1 MTTVAALLKKPTKE
15 YDVFMLLPRPTR
27 VLLITNMIYAFAL
40 PVIDIFVG
48 AYIMRSSNDPKIV
61 AIYQL
66 SVYTGIPL
74 TFLINGYLLNVV
86 KISHL
91 YSFGMLLSGLSMLI
105 MMSLTNLSTAG
116 VSIAGMLMGCSF
128 GFFWANRDF
137 LALNTTNDLTRNYYY
152 GIETFFYTITYI
164 IVPLAVGGLLANTDA
179 YGWFGGNI
187 NTAYTIVTSGVF
199 LLTIL
204 ASVVIHKEQFHK
216 PEFKKFLYFKFHI
229 LWRKMLVLAGL
240 KGLAQGYL
248 VTAPAILIMRLVGNE
263 GSVGL
268 VQGISGIFTA
278 ILLYLL
284 GRTTK
289 PSDRIYIFIAG
300 LGFFL
305 VGTVVNGIL
314 FSAIGVMVFV
324 LCKVLFT
331 PLHDIAYFPTQM
343 RVIDIVSKIEKRN
356 EFAYIFNHEFG
367 LYVGRFAG
375 LVLFIVLATYVS
387 ESFALKYALIIIAVL
402 QLASIPMAKHIISAC
417 DKLSKS

>member
-74 TFLINGYLLNVV
+74 TFLINGYLLNRV

-91 YSFGMLLSGLSMLI
+91 YSFGMLLSGLSMLV
-105 MMSLTNLSTAG
+105 MMSLENLSTAG

-152 GIETFFYTITYI
+152 GLESFFYTITYI
-164 IVPLAVGGLLANTDA
+164 IVPLAVGGLLANTDTL
-179 YGWFGGNI
+179 GWFGGNI
-187 NTAYTIVTSGVF
+187 NTAYQIVTSGVF

-204 ASVVIHKEQFHK
+204 ASVVIHKADFKK
-216 PEFKKFLYFKFHI
+216 PELKKFLFFKFHS
-229 LWRKMLVLAGL
+229 LWKKMLVLAGL

-268 VQGISGIFTA
+268 IQGISGICTA
-278 ILLYLL
+278 VLLYML

-289 PSDRIYIFIAG
+289 PSDRIFIFIAG
-300 LGFFL
+300 LVIFL
-305 VGTVVNGIL
+305 AGTLVNGIL

-343 RVIDIVSKIEKRN
+343 RVIDIVSRIEKRN

-367 LYVGRFAG
+367 LYVGRFSG
-375 LVLFIVLATYVS
+375 LVLFIVLANYVS
-387 ESFALKYALIIIAVL
+387 ESFALKYALIIIGVI
-402 QLASIPMAKHIISAC
+402 QLATIPIAKNIIAMC
-417 DKLSKS
+417 DKLSKP